1 MCLDLKGTMAKGAK
15 PSYLYPIVG
24 IALVLFVLGIFLL
37 ITLHVQDFVRT
48 LRENLDVWVE
58 MHQGATPQ
66 EAAELVR
73 RIQQNPY
80 IIPESV
86 KWISHEEAAALIKQ
100 ELGDENLLEDLPN
113 MMRDVVQFHVRADKL
128 KPEDLVQ
135 FQEEMRADSL
145 VSELFFETA
154 NADQI
159 SENLESL
166 SRVALALAL
175 VLIIISVV
183 LIHNTVRLALYT
195 NRLLVKNMQ
204 IVGAT
209 HSFIRAPYVW
219 RSVYNGLWSALIA
232 IALLIGC
239 LYLLN
244 KYLKGFSQIEAN
256 WSIFATFAALLVLG
270 VTISVLSTWFTLN
283 KYLRAK
289 VEDLY

>member
-1 MCLDLKGTMAKGAK
+1 MAKGSK

-37 ITLHVQDFVRT
+37 ITLHVQSFVRT
-48 LRENLDVWVE
+48 LKENVDVWVE
-58 MHQGATPQ
+58 MHQGASPQ
-66 EAAELVR
+66 DAARLIK
-73 RIQQNPY
+73 RIQLNEHVVT
-80 IIPESV
+80 ESV

-113 MMRDVVQFHVRADKL
+113 MMRDVVQFHVRADRL
-128 KPEDLVQ
+128 NAEDLQ
-135 FQEEMRADSL
+135 ALQEEIRTDSL

-154 NADQI
+154 NADEI
-159 SENLESL
+159 SSNMESV
-166 SRVALALAL
+166 SRIALALAL
-175 VLIIISVV
+175 LLIIISVV

-195 NRLLVKNMQ
+195 NRLLIKNME

-209 HSFIRAPYVW
+209 HQFIRAPYLW

-232 IALLIGC
+232 ILLLIGC

-244 KYLKGFSQIEAN
+244 KYLKGFEEIEAN
-256 WSIFATFAALLVLG
+256 WSIFVTFAVLLGLG
-270 VTISVLSTWFTLN
+270 VCISVLSTRFTLN
-283 KYLRAK
+283 KYLKAR